1 MNIRMLQMSL
11 VEEVVSFS
19 ALDRI
24 KELMCVSVFC
34 ACLDSIT
41 FTLLA
46 NNQLDKPVEPVRKV
60 TVDAALGK
68 RAVDHG
74 RGKKLTPAPVILREK
89 LHTRTTVENPE
100 QAVKL
105 QKEDAVGSLNIAR
118 IHFQLRR
125 LKQKANM
132 INSRVILTTIPEP
145 RSKVTFTFTA
155 DEPTEIEDLVGF
167 IMVECG
173 LEDLNLK
180 GMWRCGYSPT
190 PTIEDTLHLQQ
201 AETLLQDVQRK
212 VTFYNEVS
220 DDLGEDSA
228 AEPVQRQKSDPLAQ
242 ASRQKAWRE
251 STSNKYSDPSPGTE
265 GEDEVDGGGKADASC
280 TPLEGNASSGV
291 LQFQT
296 VWFNFAAPPSKKRN
310 TESTR

>member
-1 MNIRMLQMSL
+1 MLQMSL

-46 NNQLDKPVEPVRKV
+46 NNQLDKPAEPVRKV
-60 TVDAALGK
+60 MVDATPGK

-74 RGKKLTPAPVILREK
+74 RGKKVTPTPVILREK
-89 LHTRTTVENPE
+89 LHARATTVESPE
-100 QAVKL
+100 QAAKL

-132 INSRVILTTIPEP
+132 INSRVILTTIPEH

-155 DEPTEIEDLVGF
+155 DEPSEVEDLVGF

-173 LEDLNLK
+173 LEDFNLK

-242 ASRQKAWRE
+242 AAKQKAWRGNTR
-251 STSNKYSDPSPGTE
+251 SKYSDPSPGDSV
-265 GEDEVDGGGKADASC
+265 GEDEVDGDGKPDASC
-280 TPLEGNASSGV
+280 SPLEGNASSGV
-291 LQFQT
+291 LQFHT